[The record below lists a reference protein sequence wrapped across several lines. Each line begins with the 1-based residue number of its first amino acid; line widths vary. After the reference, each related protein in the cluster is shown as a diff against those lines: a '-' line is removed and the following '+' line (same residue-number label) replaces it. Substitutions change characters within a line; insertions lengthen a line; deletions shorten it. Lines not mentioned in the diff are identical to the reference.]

1 MTNPIFCALDSADLE
16 WALSLT
22 GKLAP
27 LVGGVKLGLEFFS
40 ANGADGVRAVSRTGT
55 PVFLDLKFHDI
66 PNTVAGA
73 ISSVAPLAPLM
84 TTIHTLGGRDM
95 MKAAVEAAANAAE
108 KLGVRR
114 MKILGVTMLT
124 SMAETDLDE
133 IGVKASSMVD
143 QVKRLAV
150 LAQESGVD
158 GIVAS
163 PHEIEALRRVC
174 GPDFLLVIPGI
185 RPLWAESQDQK
196 RVLSPKE
203 ALDRGASHLVIGRP
217 ITKASNPAEA
227 AKRIIEEI
235 R

>member
-1 MTNPIFCALDSADLE
+1 MTNPIFCALDSARLGQ
-16 WALSLT
+16 ALSLT
-22 GKLAP
+22 EKLAP
-27 LVGGVKLGLEFFS
+27 LIGGVKLGLEFFS
-40 ANGADGVRAVSRTGT
+40 ANGGDGVRAVSEMGT

-73 ISSVAPLAPLM
+73 IRSIAPLQPLM

-95 MKAAVEAAANAAE
+95 MKAAVEAAADASD
-108 KLGVRR
+108 KQGGRR
-114 MKILGVTMLT
+114 MKILGVTILT
-124 SMAETDLDE
+124 SMAENDLDE
-133 IGVKASSMVD
+133 IGIKAVAMVD

-150 LAQESGVD
+150 LAQEAGCD

-203 ALDRGASHLVIGRP
+203 ALEKGASHLVIGRP

-227 AKRIIEEI
+227 ARRIIEEL

>member
-1 MTNPIFCALDSADLE
+1 MTNPIFCALDSAELE
-16 WALSLT
+16 QALSLT

-27 LVGGVKLGLEFFS
+27 LIGGVKLGLEFFS
-40 ANGADGVRAVSRTGT
+40 ANGADGVRAVSKMGT

-73 ISSVAPLAPLM
+73 IRSIAPLAPLM

-95 MKAAVEAAANAAE
+95 MKAAVEAATDASE
-108 KLGVRR
+108 KRSVRR

-124 SMAETDLDE
+124 SMAENDLDE
-133 IGVKASSMVD
+133 IGIKAVTMVD

-150 LAQESGVD
+150 LAQEAGCD

-203 ALDRGASHLVIGRP
+203 ALEKGASHLVIGRP

-227 AKRIIEEI
+227 AKRIIEEL